1 MARRRALKR
10 VWPGWLLG
18 AGVLLLAA
26 LVAVATQSPLDTERG
41 AAATEPGPVASTFAE
56 TPPSASQDV
65 LPPGIGGMKA
75 YRDPV
80 TGERVGPPPGAV
92 PPPMTEMQR
101 SALSRSHAG
110 LEEVPSPTGGGG
122 FRVDLQGRFRNA
134 LVATKRLDG
143 TVSKR
148 CVHELPDIQEG
159 Q

>member
-18 AGVLLLAA
+18 ASVLLLAA

-41 AAATEPGPVASTFAE
+41 APASAGP
-56 TPPSASQDV
+56 PDSASQDV
-65 LPPGIGGMKA
+65 TPRAVGGMKA

-92 PPPMTEMQR
+92 PPSAPQP
-101 SALSRSHAG
+101 SALSRSHTG
-110 LEEVPSPTGGGG
+110 LEAVPTGTTAGGV
-122 FRVDLQGRFRNA
+122 RVDLQGRFRSS
-134 LVATKRLDG
+134 LVATKRPDG
-143 TVSKR
+143 TVSTR
-148 CVHELPDIQEG
+148 CVHELPDIQGG